1 MEFKFWLVQGSPC
14 EEGISV
20 DFVRHNK
27 VYEVIEWK
35 VWKKNTEEEEREKEL
50 KPIKELSSDKED
62 QVAKDHKYQSIHK
75 KEKYPKGKSIFLKV
89 IILILTVT

>member
-1 MEFKFWLVQGSPC
+1 MSDTTKFTKLSSEKC
-14 EEGISV
+14 EI
-20 DFVRHNK
+20 
-27 VYEVIEWK
+27 
-35 VWKKNTEEEEREKEL
+35 KNTEEEEREKEL

-89 IILILTVT
+89 IILVFTVT